1 LQFACVVFFIRINK
15 YKNGNK
21 NSSGCEEEEEKIS
34 GNIKK
39 IDWFDLMVPVGPRW
53 VVLPSSQFS
62 SPFFFFLNGCP
73 G

>member
-21 NSSGCEEEEEKIS
+21 NSSGYEEEEEKIS

-39 IDWFDLMVPVGPRW
+39 IDWFDLMVPIGPRW
-53 VVLPSSQFS
+53 VALASSHL
-62 SPFFFFLNGCP
+62 FFFFF
-73 G
+73 

>member
-21 NSSGCEEEEEKIS
+21 NSSGYEEEEEKIS

-39 IDWFDLMVPVGPRW
+39 ID
-53 VVLPSSQFS
+53 
-62 SPFFFFLNGCP
+62 
-73 G
+73 